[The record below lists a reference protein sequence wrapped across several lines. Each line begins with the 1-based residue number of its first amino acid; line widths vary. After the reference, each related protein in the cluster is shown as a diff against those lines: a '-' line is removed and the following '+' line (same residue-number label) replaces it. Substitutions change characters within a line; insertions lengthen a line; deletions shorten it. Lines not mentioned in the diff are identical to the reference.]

1 MRRCFLWLLL
11 IAMSATAPA
20 TQTLVRRAT
29 TIDALRAYPG
39 FFHMQPVVLVGELRR
54 EGERLMLV
62 TDVGVLTVVSRE
74 PLGEGVM
81 EVRGFVYDI
90 GRLGQDDPRLNTLDL
105 RGDIERQYGDR
116 WPRPGEELILQAT
129 SAVPP
134 AASPNLAAPPLRAVA
149 LTPERFIGQR
159 ISIVGQFRGR
169 NLFGD
174 LPAGPGV
181 DRWDFV
187 VRTTDAAIWVTGQR
201 PRGRDFDLDVA
212 RRMDTGRWLRVTGTV
227 AAARGLVWIEA
238 TAVAAAEDPGEAV
251 VEVEVEAPPPP
262 PLEVIFTSP
271 REGELTVAPDARL
284 RLQFSRDLAPDSIA
298 GQLRV
303 GYVQPGGAPEPI
315 AFTVEY
321 NAASRG
327 IEIVPAAP
335 LAPFRT
341 VVVEVLEGLTAFDGT
356 SVTPFTL
363 RFDTGG

>member
-1 MRRCFLWLLL
+1 MRRALLCL
-11 IAMSATAPA
+11 LVVLVSATAA
-20 TQTLVRRAT
+20 GQTLVRRAS
-29 TIDALRAYPG
+29 TIDAIRAYPG
-39 FFHMQPVVLVGELRR
+39 FFHSQPVVLVGDVRR
-54 EGERLMLV
+54 DGERVSIV
-62 TDVGVLTVVSRE
+62 TDAGTLRLISRE
-74 PLGEGVM
+74 PLAEGQA

-129 SAVPP
+129 GVVPP
-134 AASPNLAAPPLRAVA
+134 AASPNVAAPPLRAVA
-149 LTPERFIGQR
+149 LSPDRFIGQR
-159 ISIVGQFRGR
+159 VSIIGQFRGR

-187 VRTTDAAIWVTGQR
+187 VRTTDAAVWVTGQR
-201 PRGRDFDLDVA
+201 PRGQGFDLDVA

-238 TAVAAAEDPGEAV
+238 TAVSAAEDPGEEV

-303 GYVQPGGAPEPI
+303 AYVQRDGAREPI
-315 AFTVEY
+315 AFTVAY

-335 LAPFRT
+335 LSPFRT
-341 VVVEVLEGLTAFDGT
+341 VTVEVLEGLTAFDGT
-356 SVTPFTL
+356 PVTPFTL